1 MVLDDEYG
9 EFEMLNVDVVK
20 LVFEFNNWAEN
31 DGFSSLKDESE
42 ISDDDP
48 YLIDLWR
55 SEIIGFY
62 GDETLTPNEEQRL
75 KSLLETERNV
85 VHYEVVSEYIRWVLR
100 HLQWGNLKDEM
111 RFIAWCEKTEGGEA
125 LLQER
130 ALRSDYF
137 SHMLPH
143 YIDSLRRLLAKAPIR
158 AFQQEA
164 A

>member
-1 MVLDDEYG
+1 
-9 EFEMLNVDVVK
+9 MLNIEIVK
-20 LVFEFNNWAEN
+20 LVLEFDDWAKN
-31 DGFSSLKDESE
+31 DGFSSLKDGSE
-42 ISDDDP
+42 CSDDDP

-75 KSLLETERNV
+75 KLLLETERNV
-85 VHYEVVSEYIRWVLR
+85 VHYEIVSEYIRWVLR
-100 HLQWGNLKDEM
+100 HLQRGSIKDEM
-111 RFIAWCEKTEGGEA
+111 RFIAWCEKTEGCEA

-143 YIDSLRRLLAKAPIR
+143 YIDSLRRILK
-158 AFQQEA
+158 
-164 A
+164 